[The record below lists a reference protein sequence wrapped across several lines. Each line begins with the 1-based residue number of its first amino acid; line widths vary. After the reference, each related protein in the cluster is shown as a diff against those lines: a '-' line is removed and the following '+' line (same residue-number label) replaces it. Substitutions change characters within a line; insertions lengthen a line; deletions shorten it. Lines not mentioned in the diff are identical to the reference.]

1 MKNKSLKSYRSKAD
15 KLWYLILIAEHPYC
29 EVCNK
34 PTQQI
39 HHYFHKGSCG
49 HLRYDIRN
57 GIGLCLHCHAVLHFR
72 DAKLIE
78 SYIIE
83 RRGQK
88 WADDLL
94 LEARKRPTSFSTVK
108 WFRDHY
114 ERLQKIY
121 DEM

>member
-1 MKNKSLKSYRSKAD
+1 MKKKNIKLYRSQGD
-15 KLWYLILIAEHPYC
+15 KLWYLILISRYPYC

-49 HLRYDIRN
+49 HLRYDLNN
-57 GIGLCLHCHAVLHFR
+57 GIGLCSHCHSLLHFK

-78 SYIIE
+78 SHIIE

-88 WADDLL
+88 WHDDLL
-94 LEARKRPTSFSTVK
+94 SEARNRPTSFQTVSWYK
-108 WFRDHY
+108 GHL
-114 ERLQKIY
+114 ERLREIY
-121 DEM
+121 DKM